1 MVSNVSFIAGKPVLL
16 ANNVMFALLQQQ
28 FYPLVVVI
36 SAETSKYPPTNVFW
50 EVNGVPVI
58 HLSNCGF
65 ESEQRITD
73 RLKSKYSNILT
84 INESHGCTY
93 DETYSVSVNTNGE
106 YNVSVSFN
114 ISKYDC
120 SMTNMR
126 E

>member
-1 MVSNVSFIAGKPVLL
+1 MASNVSFIAGNPVLL

-28 FYPLVVVI
+28 FYPLVAVI
-36 SAETSKYPPTNVFW
+36 SAETSQYPPTNVFW
-50 EVNGVPVI
+50 EVNGVPVT
-58 HLSNCGF
+58 HLNNCGF
-65 ESEQRITD
+65 ESEQRVIN
-73 RLKSKYSNILT
+73 RFKSKYSNILT

-93 DETYSVSVNTNGE
+93 DGTYSVSVNTNGG

-120 SMTNMR
+120 CMMNMR